1 MKGKGRIIKE
11 VRENYILLKLEG
23 SFNSYE
29 HDEELRETFRDI
41 SKGQPVNAVVD
52 FKEVF
57 YFNSTAIRGLL
68 SGNAFM
74 KRAEGRII
82 FCNLSDYIANIF
94 KITNLH
100 LTFKILDTVEDAEK
114 ELKNPSE
121 EI

>member
-11 VRENYILLKLEG
+11 VKENYVLLKLEG

-29 HDEELRETFRDI
+29 HDEEIREMFREVA
-41 SKGQPVNAVVD
+41 KGQPANVIVD

-68 SGNAFM
+68 SGNAFVN
-74 KRAEGRII
+74 RAEGRII

-100 LTFKILDTVEDAEK
+100 LTFKILDSVEDAEE
-114 ELKNPSE
+114 ELKNPSDDL
-121 EI
+121 

>member
-1 MKGKGRIIKE
+1 MKGKGRIVKE
-11 VRENYILLKLEG
+11 VKEKYILLKLEG

-29 HDEELRETFRDI
+29 HDEEIRETFREI
-41 SKGQPVNAVVD
+41 SKEEPVNVIVD

-68 SGNAFM
+68 SGNAFI

-100 LTFKILDTVEDAEK
+100 LTFKILDSLEDAEF
-114 ELKNPSE
+114 ELENPTE
-121 EI
+121 D